1 MKRKGLKLAAALF
14 FAAACMGTSAFA
26 EMPPIYAGVEVGY
39 GFSNFSTEYGSTSFN
54 GFELTPIVG
63 TYPLGTRNFAVEL
76 NVQMAFQKK
85 DDFSY
90 NTITPQ
96 VVAVYNFTS
105 VPFVQPYIGAGIGY
119 NINSISYDGNGDG
132 YDCDLD
138 NAFSFVVKG
147 GVRYN
152 IPGTT
157 CLVFGYGKYN
167 VNSSKLK
174 ESWDDDDGYDSESTT
189 INAGTFSLGIG
200 FGYMF

>member
-1 MKRKGLKLAAALF
+1 MKQKGLKLAAALF

-39 GFSNFSTEYGSTSFN
+39 GFSNFEVGGEGNLVFS

-63 TYPLGTRNFAVEL
+63 MYPLGTRNFAVEL
-76 NVQMAFQKK
+76 NVQMAFQKEV
-85 DDFSY
+85 DDGILEY
-90 NTITPQ
+90 TTITPQ
-96 VVAVYNFTS
+96 IVAVYNFTS
-105 VPFVQPYIGAGIGY
+105 IPFVQPYIGAGIGY
-119 NINSISYDGNGDG
+119 NINSIDSEVGTDMENS
-132 YDCDLD
+132 
-138 NAFSFVVKG
+138 FSFVVKG

-167 VNSSKLK
+167 VNSAKVEETYNGEKWEETVS
-174 ESWDDDDGYDSESTT
+174 
-189 INAGTFSLGIG
+189 AGTFSLGLG